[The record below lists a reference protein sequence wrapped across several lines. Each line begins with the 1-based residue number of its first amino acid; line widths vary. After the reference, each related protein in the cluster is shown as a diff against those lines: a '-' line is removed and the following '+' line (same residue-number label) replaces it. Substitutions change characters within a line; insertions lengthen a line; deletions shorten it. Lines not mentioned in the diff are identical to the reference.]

1 MIGSSQIDLTSLNK
15 KSYLEVWYTFIIGA
29 LEAHES
35 PSSAELR
42 RRPPEDSKKHHDIS
56 KLIIIRDNKISTPH
70 RNHVSWSGA
79 LCWDVRSQ
87 DSRWHALIGLMVVQ
101 DGILFSFFVFH
112 EKKKKATQI
121 SPSASVCI
129 GITLA
134 AVSGILHTS
143 IGIVG
148 SRLSANLG
156 ISSQST
162 LSPQRRHPPTPA
174 AFSQPCLVAIAT
186 KEA

>member
-1 MIGSSQIDLTSLNK
+1 
-15 KSYLEVWYTFIIGA
+15 
-29 LEAHES
+29 
-35 PSSAELR
+35 
-42 RRPPEDSKKHHDIS
+42 
-56 KLIIIRDNKISTPH
+56 
-70 RNHVSWSGA
+70 
-79 LCWDVRSQ
+79 
-87 DSRWHALIGLMVVQ
+87 MVVQ
-101 DGILFSFFVFH
+101 DENPLFVFFCL
-112 EKKKKATQI
+112 KKKKRNETKI
-121 SPSASVCI
+121 SQSASVCI
-129 GITLA
+129 GIALA

-156 ISSQST
+156 LSSQST

>member
-1 MIGSSQIDLTSLNK
+1 
-15 KSYLEVWYTFIIGA
+15 
-29 LEAHES
+29 
-35 PSSAELR
+35 
-42 RRPPEDSKKHHDIS
+42 
-56 KLIIIRDNKISTPH
+56 
-70 RNHVSWSGA
+70 
-79 LCWDVRSQ
+79 
-87 DSRWHALIGLMVVQ
+87 MVVQ
-101 DGILFSFFVFH
+101 DENPLFVFL
-112 EKKKKATQI
+112 ERKKKKETKI

-129 GITLA
+129 GIALA

-156 ISSQST
+156 LSSQST
-162 LSPQRRHPPTPA
+162 LSLQRRHPPTPA